1 MASSDLSSKYLNS
14 VHPVERRVSIHNP
27 FDRPRAMDRRVAY
40 IGEGLI
46 DPNGL
51 NSLDNLGDIDIDHKS
66 PQRRREVLDDLAIDV
81 GEKYFDDIYKED
93 GDGADTGEAAEQVR
107 NHLAASSINGD
118 EVGHKERIR
127 TKTELAWL
135 KVRQLLIEVEEKA
148 STHKRRHA

>member
-1 MASSDLSSKYLNS
+1 
-14 VHPVERRVSIHNP
+14 
-27 FDRPRAMDRRVAY
+27 MDRRVAY